1 MKMIRTTKQ
10 INMKYFVIVL
20 AMIFTTNLS
29 AQSDKKAEELLQKVI
44 DKMAS
49 YENFKAELSYT
60 MVNKE
65 MDIDEKKTGVIY
77 VKGDSYRIEMEGQ
90 IIISDT
96 VTVWTYLEDSE
107 EVMVSDAEDSDES
120 VSPTKILTT
129 YNKDYKAKFDPNKK
143 YKNADLKVIDLK
155 PNEGKQFEHM
165 SVLVNKKNLS
175 LESFSVY
182 DKNGNVF
189 TYQIINLTPNLDL
202 PEDTFVFNTDN
213 YPDVEVIDM
222 R

>member
-1 MKMIRTTKQ
+1 MTIAEKQ
-10 INMKYFVIVL
+10 INMKYILMVFTL
-20 AMIFTTNLS
+20 IFSTILS

-44 DKMAS
+44 DKTAS

-65 MDIDEKKTGVIY
+65 MDIDEKKTGLIY
-77 VKGDSYRIEMEGQ
+77 VKGDNYRIEMEGQ
-90 IIISDT
+90 VIISNT
-96 VTVWTYLEDSE
+96 ETVWTYLEDSE
-107 EVMVSDAEDSDES
+107 EVMVSNVEDSDES

-129 YNKDYKAKFDPNKK
+129 YNKDYKARFDPDKK
-143 YKNADLKVIDLK
+143 YKNANLKVIDLK

-165 SVLVNKKNLS
+165 SVLVNEKNLS

-189 TYQIINLTPNLDL
+189 TYQIINLTPNLEL
-202 PEDTFVFNTDN
+202 PEDTFVFDTAK